1 VPRCGLVVRELAV
14 CAGVCGGWGAGV
26 VWRMG
31 GWRGEKGNERRRGE
45 CELGGARER
54 EREAADDARV
64 LYMGAGAR
72 GAAPSCGAGRVA
84 RWVGLTYATTT
95 ARWTMLTLCRA
106 V

>member
-1 VPRCGLVVRELAV
+1 
-14 CAGVCGGWGAGV
+14 
-26 VWRMG
+26 MG

-64 LYMGAGAR
+64 LYMGA
-72 GAAPSCGAGRVA
+72 